1 MFTNEQFKEL
11 SFEQKKEILGLKAKF
26 HAKKA
31 KATAEMKRI
40 PKNGFNKFHNYAY
53 AQESDVKDSVR
64 EILRENNLS
73 ITSDLIARTE
83 SMINTKQ
90 GQATKTDVVMEFTI
104 TDAET
109 GFFEIYRL
117 DGVAVDNGDKGAY
130 KAYTNTIK
138 YFLMNEFLI
147 PTGDDVEADAPQIAP
162 QQQQQHQEPRGNQ
175 NRPNGNPQPQNRSQG
190 NQGQNNGQF
199 PTWKKIMNAED
210 RLVEVSGRTKAEVR
224 RSLENSFGQIPKY
237 KDLDEDRAIAI
248 HRTLAEWIGQYT
260 NMASGQ

>member
-1 MFTNEQFKEL
+1 MFTNEQMKDLTFD
-11 SFEQKKEILGLKAKF
+11 QKKEILGWKAKF

-73 ITSDLIARTE
+73 ITSDLLERTE
-83 SMINTKQ
+83 TMINTKQ

-109 GFFEIYRL
+109 GFYEMYRL

-147 PTGDDVEADAPQIAP
+147 PTGDDVEADAPVYAP
-162 QQQQQHQEPRGNQ
+162 QNNQEPRGNQ
-175 NRPNGNPQPQNRSQG
+175 NRPQTNQPAQNRSQG

-237 KDLDEDRAIAI
+237 KDLDEERAIAI
-248 HRTLAEWIGQYT
+248 HRTLAEWIGQYS